1 MAEQKIAAR
10 VDELE
15 GESYLVRSPAVGVV
29 EAVPDTGIYL
39 NSMEGFLTLR
49 VLGRRQIVLLPRGV
63 EGRVVEQLVEGR
75 WVPVEYN
82 QPLLRLRA
90 GHEASDEERAGR
102 TTGGAAEA
110 GLDRDLIAVLSP
122 TDGIFHRQATPESPP
137 FVEEGTAVA
146 HGTVLGLVEV
156 MKCFNRIVYGGRG
169 LPERGVVA
177 RVLAANAVEVKYGQP
192 LFMIRPEKCVE

>member
-1 MAEQKIAAR
+1 MAEPKIAAR

-29 EAVPDTGIYL
+29 EALPGMGVYL
-39 NSMEGFLTLR
+39 NAMEGFLTLR
-49 VLGRRQIVLLPRGV
+49 VLGQRRVVLLPRGV

-90 GHEASDEERAGR
+90 GQEASAGPRARAAAGEN
-102 TTGGAAEA
+102 AAE
-110 GLDRDLIAVLSP
+110 GLDRDLVAVPSP
-122 TDGIFHRQATPESPP
+122 TDGIFHRRATPESPP
-137 FVEEGTAVA
+137 YVEEGTAVA
-146 HGTVLGLVEV
+146 RGTVLGLVEV
-156 MKCFNRIVYGGRG
+156 MKCFNQIVYGGPG

-177 RVLAANAVEVKYGQP
+177 RVLAENAAEVKFGQP
-192 LFMIRPEKCVE
+192 LFMIRPEE